1 MNRFQLMKH
10 LIEEKNYSTYVEIGV
25 HRGRLFFPLKCK
37 RKIAVDPAMKIN
49 WKGKLV
55 WIKRNFFN
63 INNRYFEITS
73 DEFFKRKAPS
83 LFKQDGVDLFFI
95 DGLHTFE
102 ASLKDVLNSLRY
114 LNKNGTIV
122 MHDCVPPNKAAA
134 TPASSFHEAK
144 DKNIKGWTGQWCG
157 DVWKTMEYLKIKY
170 PESLEISVMEDDFG
184 LGIINPAKELKHLIV
199 DEKLFERIDRMKYEA
214 FLERKTVKNNIA

>member
-1 MNRFQLMKH
+1 MNRFQLMNH
-10 LIEEKNYSTYVEIGV
+10 LIAEKNYSTYVEIGV

-37 RKIAVDPAMKIN
+37 RKIAVDPVMKIN

-73 DEFFKRKAPS
+73 DEFFERKAPS
-83 LFKQDGVDLFFI
+83 LFNQEGVDLFFI

-114 LNKNGTIV
+114 LNRNGTIV

-144 DKNIKGWTGQWCG
+144 KKDIEGWTGQWCG
-157 DVWKTMEYLKIKY
+157 DVWKTIEYLKIKY
-170 PESLEISVMEDDFG
+170 PENLDINVLKDDFG
-184 LGIINPAKELKHLIV
+184 LAIIRVKEPT
-199 DEKLFERIDRMKYEA
+199 IDREIDVDLFNTINETPFRHSA
-214 FLERKTVKNNIA
+214 V